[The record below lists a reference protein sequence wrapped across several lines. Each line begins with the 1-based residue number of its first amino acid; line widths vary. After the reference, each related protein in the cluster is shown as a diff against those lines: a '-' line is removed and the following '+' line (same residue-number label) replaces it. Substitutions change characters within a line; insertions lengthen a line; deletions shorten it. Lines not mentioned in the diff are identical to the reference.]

1 MSFVTETEVL
11 EHVPEFAGQ
20 SASDKAR
27 LLSQVDAYLRSR
39 NVKGYL
45 ESSLVPEPLKL
56 ASYEIIRGILAGK
69 LYQGKAATVVSKTV
83 SAQSGTSVSKTFAAG
98 SEDLNTYEQYILD
111 LIKPYTKRSSVQF
124 LKRF

>member
-45 ESSLVPEPLKL
+45 ESSQVPEPLKL

-69 LYQGKAATVVSKTV
+69 LYQGRAATVVSKTV
-83 SAQSGTSVSKTFAAG
+83 
-98 SEDLNTYEQYILD
+98 
-111 LIKPYTKRSSVQF
+111 
-124 LKRF
+124 

>member
-11 EHVPEFAGQ
+11 ENVPEFAGQ

-39 NVKGYL
+39 NVKEYL
-45 ESSLVPEPLKL
+45 DTSMVPESLKL

-69 LYQGKAATVVSKTV
+69 LYQGKAAKVLETLVP
-83 SAQSGTSVSKTFAAG
+83 
-98 SEDLNTYEQYILD
+98 D
-111 LIKPYTKRSSVQF
+111 
-124 LKRF
+124 